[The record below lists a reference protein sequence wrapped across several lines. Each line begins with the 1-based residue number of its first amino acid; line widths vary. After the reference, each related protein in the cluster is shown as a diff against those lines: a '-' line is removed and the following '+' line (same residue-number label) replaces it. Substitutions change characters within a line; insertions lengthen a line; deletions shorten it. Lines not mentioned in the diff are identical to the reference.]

1 MTKPQ
6 GQKYAIIAYITFVG
20 LIIAW
25 FMNREDK
32 FEFATWHIKNMF
44 GLVLILFVS
53 QAMQSQYLLVGEI
66 IWWIAFGSWL
76 LSLIM
81 AISGRK
87 SGIPWLSDQFQKWF
101 LFLN

>member
-1 MTKPQ
+1 MQPPGK
-6 GQKYAIIAYITFVG
+6 KSAVIAYMTFIG
-20 LIIAW
+20 LIIAY
-25 FMNREDK
+25 FINREDK

-53 QAMQSQYLLVGEI
+53 QAMQSSYLQVGEI
-66 IWWIAFGSWL
+66 IWWFAFAAWVY
-76 LSLIM
+76 SLIM
-81 AISGRK
+81 AIWGRK